1 MHRLRYFKISGRTV
15 WDRTKRLDI
24 LTGSDQLNGKSDGM

>member
-24 LTGSDQLNGKSDGM
+24 LTGSGQQNATSDGM